1 VLLLLSM
8 SGDNAENHRKILGF
22 LSAEFARKEGRQ
34 CVGVDL
40 AYSPGNGFKDEDI
53 RKWVR
58 ADEPELF
65 DNFINVEKLASQILE
80 IAEGEAD
87 AKPAGKHRFF
97 VRTHQH
103 LGGRALHSF
112 ALSPSYKGDELALTA
127 PGSGNRA
134 DVLANHAAQLMRIN
148 AQMYEGTIRV
158 LGAQNQD
165 MRQENAELRAE
176 NIALRREVD
185 EARSNKMDREFQIAM
200 AAEKNARTNAGFQ
213 KLLQIG
219 SIVAAKIGGPGGD
232 PSGGESPF
240 ITLIGEFGKSL
251 RQDQTAVLTKH
262 ITDFIGVLDMGQK
275 MMFME
280 IINVFM
286 PQEAPNGKPAD
297 AGGPG
302 GSMLPPSGGPNSPAA

>member
-1 VLLLLSM
+1 M
-8 SGDNAENHRKILGF
+8 SGDNTENHRKILGF

-40 AYSPGNGFKDEDI
+40 LYAPGNGFKDEDI
-53 RKWVR
+53 RKWTR
-58 ADEPELF
+58 TDEPELF
-65 DNFINVEKLASQILE
+65 DSFINVEKLATQILE

-87 AKPAGKHRFF
+87 AKQAGKHRFF

-103 LGGRALHSF
+103 LGGRAVHSF
-112 ALSPSYKGDELALTA
+112 ALSPSYKGDELALTSS
-127 PGSGNRA
+127 GSGNRA

-219 SIVAAKIGGPGGD
+219 SVVAAKIGGPGGD
-232 PSGGESPF
+232 PAGESPAL
-240 ITLIGEFGKSL
+240 IMIGEFGKSL
-251 RQDQTAVLTKH
+251 RQDQTAVLTKY
-262 ITDFIGVLDMGQK
+262 ITDFMGVLDIGQK

-280 IINVFM
+280 IINMFM
-286 PQEAPNGKPAD
+286 SQEPRDGKPAGATEATPLPSG
-297 AGGPG
+297 AGGPN
-302 GSMLPPSGGPNSPAA
+302 GSSGPAA